1 MAVISVLYPA
11 FDILEEGDEI
21 IITAMVVGLKK
32 DIHYKLYVSL
42 HRNGGN
48 AMIFNDLTGW

>member
-11 FDILEEGDEI
+11 CDILEEGDEI
-21 IITAMVVGLKK
+21 FVNAMVVGLKR
-32 DIHYKLYVSL
+32 DIHYKLYVPL

-48 AMIFNDLTGW
+48 AMIFNYLTGW